1 MEITKKSFSDG
12 FSWVLSALKLCL
24 PKAPAFILKSFL
36 ASLVFALIF
45 FIIGAIGS
53 LLSNIPLL
61 NCVSPIAVAIVM
73 FVLSLG
79 FYCGFIRAIQTMI
92 DNGNV
97 AFGSFFFAL
106 NKKFLLKIA
115 PFAIITGLATSAV
128 SGIIGFLSYLAISKV
143 GSQVLFYVLLLIFVL
158 VMVLMGI
165 YATYALIL
173 FVQRNDP
180 KIFATFSYTA
190 KGLSNN
196 ILPVMGMYLGLVA
209 VGIVLSVIG
218 IILVSTF
225 QSNHEAFMAI
235 IFDVIALV
243 LYCCGYFMLSL
254 TSICISSKEI
264 FVKRR

>member
-1 MEITKKSFSDG
+1 
-12 FSWVLSALKLCL
+12 
-24 PKAPAFILKSFL
+24 
-36 ASLVFALIF
+36 
-45 FIIGAIGS
+45 
-53 LLSNIPLL
+53 
-61 NCVSPIAVAIVM
+61 
-73 FVLSLG
+73 
-79 FYCGFIRAIQTMI
+79 MI

-225 QSNHEAFMAI
+225 QSNPSAVMAI
-235 IFDVIALV
+235 ILGVIALV
-243 LYCCGYFMLSL
+243 LYCGYFMLSL